1 MIFGLINKDSGPG
14 FHRIM
19 MPLLHMKDTDV
30 HITNAASEELFD
42 QKRPTAIYY
51 NRIISDEIL
60 KLKEVYN
67 FKTVVDFDDH
77 WHLDPSHILYQY
89 HYENNMPAHHIKHIE
104 LADEVTCTHE
114 RLAEKIYKY
123 NRNVH
128 VLPNAIPKNSEHFPV
143 IKTESPAGLKRV
155 FWQGS
160 VTHEHD
166 INLLRGPIK
175 RLDKNKFL
183 MVLAGFM
190 QQEDAWH
197 RMVSA
202 YTNSLQM
209 KGCILPGTS
218 PLSYYNNYQFADVCV
233 APLRASEF
241 NAHKSNLKILEAA
254 HSGLPVIA
262 SGVHPY
268 LGMQGV
274 MYVFQQSQWFK
285 WLNAPKEVHDAY
297 AKELQRYCDE
307 HYNFEKINEQ
317 RKQLF
322 I

>member
-19 MPLLHMKDTDV
+19 VPLVHMKDTDV
-30 HITNAASEELFD
+30 YITNAATEEVFE
-42 QKRPTAIYY
+42 QKKPTAIYY
-51 NRIISDEIL
+51 NRIIGDEVIAL
-60 KLKEVYN
+60 QKKYG
-67 FKTVVDFDDH
+67 FKIVVDFDDY

-104 LADEVTCTHE
+104 IADVVTCTHE

-123 NRNVH
+123 NKNVH
-128 VLPNAIPKNSEHFPV
+128 VLPNAIPKNSEYFPV
-143 IKTESPAGLKRV
+143 NKTKAGDDRTRI

-166 INLLRGPIK
+166 VKMLQGPIR

-183 MVLAGFM
+183 MVMAGFM
-190 QQEDAWH
+190 QKEEAWH
-197 RMVSA
+197 RMLNS
-202 YTNSLQM
+202 YTNGLQM

-218 PLSYYNNYQFADVCV
+218 PLNYYYNYQFADLCV

-241 NAHKSNLKILEAA
+241 NSHKSNLKILEAA

-274 MYVFQQSQWFK
+274 MYVFQQSQWYK
-285 WLNAPKEVHDAY
+285 WLNAPKDVHDAY
-297 AKELQRYCDE
+297 AKELGRFVDV
-307 HYNFEKINEQ
+307 HYNFDKINED